1 MLRRSPAVA
10 LVAIASLGIGIG
22 GAAAVFALADAL
34 LVRELPVKDPRQ
46 LALFRWASGRVSVF
60 ESLNG
65 NAQRNEQDFSVSS
78 TSFSRPAF
86 DAMRTELAGRA
97 DVFGFAEL
105 YRVNMSLDGRADV
118 ANGHVVSG
126 NYYSALGLSAADGRL
141 IADSDDR
148 SDAPPVAVLSYA
160 FWQRRFA
167 GASAL
172 GRQLVLNGVSFTVV
186 GVAPKGFRGTLQIG
200 QDHDVIVPMASYD
213 AVYRERSTSP
223 NYWWVLVMARVAPGV
238 ALEQLQ
244 SQTDLIVK
252 RTTAAARPQ
261 LTPAALPRVSVE
273 PGHRGQPESRE
284 AVREPLTTM
293 ALVIGIVLLVACAN
307 VANLMLARGRAR
319 VRELTIRIAIGAG
332 RARVVRQLLTEGL
345 LLALGGGAVGLLLA
359 KFIAAALLPALTG

>member
-1 MLRRSPAVA
+1 VDTILQDLRYGVRMLRRSPAVA

-252 RTTAAARPQ
+252 RTTAAARRP
-261 LTPAALPRVSVE
+261 
-273 PGHRGQPESRE
+273 PGASPSRC
-284 AVREPLTTM
+284 RRNRRRRHLHCRT
-293 ALVIGIVLLVACAN
+293 
-307 VANLMLARGRAR
+307 RGRPRMSAR
-319 VRELTIRIAIGAG
+319 SAPPAPPAPPMARSRCRVQERTCGARRMRSTTSG
-332 RARVVRQLLTEGL
+332 SRSAATSTSSRVWRLSSTCTRGPRRAS
-345 LLALGGGAVGLLLA
+345 
-359 KFIAAALLPALTG
+359 